1 MATVAN
7 VITNLTVGIS
17 SHFVFLLSQKS
28 YQVTTDADV
37 RITLK
42 AVSTTKS
49 SRIFESRDDHGEA
62 VVGGAPAVGV
72 VAQRHEVGPRDDEPV
87 AAHSPGLGV
96 ARDVSLKYF
105 LSRNKDKYFPFI

>member
-1 MATVAN
+1 MGVALES
-7 VITNLTVGIS
+7 VDTS
-17 SHFVFLLSQKS
+17 EC
-28 YQVTTDADV
+28 
-37 RITLK
+37 
-42 AVSTTKS
+42 
-49 SRIFESRDDHGEA
+49 SRVFESRDDHGEA